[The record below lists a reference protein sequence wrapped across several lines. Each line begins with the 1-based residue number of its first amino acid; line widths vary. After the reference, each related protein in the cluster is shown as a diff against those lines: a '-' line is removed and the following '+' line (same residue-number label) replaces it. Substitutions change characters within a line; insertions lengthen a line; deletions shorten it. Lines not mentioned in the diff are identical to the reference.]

1 MRSFWAAWFTWKPF
15 DPGGVLAAPLA
26 CLRLFNVAQTA
37 LNGYRERQAPRS
49 YLSLSLGHRG
59 WPPCCRDFF
68 QCLWGQKRP
77 RGVNATHMSSR
88 SPNAFAR
95 MAALAAML
103 VTLLGSGCATVP
115 NSPTTAPFENHLATK
130 QNDKVVV
137 SVAVLTDAEA
147 EQYFGC
153 ALGREDIQAVWL
165 RVHNQTDHPIGLL
178 YRDMDPQYF
187 SPFEVAYANHRPLA
201 SEHNRDLDEL
211 FDLSRFPPYVEPG
224 GTATGFVFTSR
235 SEGAKFVNVE
245 FWYGSGLTRDGF
257 FMKLP
262 SGKFDFEEADFGKTY
277 APGEVKA
284 LDLAQL
290 HQQLEELPCCTSDS
304 SGRKSGDP
312 VNFVLIGHEEAV
324 MGALVGQDWDPTHTI
339 GGESVGRTVKSFL
352 FGGQY
357 RYSPVSR
364 LYYFGRG
371 QDLALQKVRSTIH
384 QRNHLRLWRAP
395 FSFQGKEVWLGQISR
410 DIGVRFTWQSPTLV
424 THKIDPDV
432 DEAREYLVQDLIAS
446 EFLQSLGYVRGV
458 GAASREAPRGNLTG
472 DPYFTDGL
480 RAVMFISNQPVPNDQ
495 ITIVEWGEPLPQD

>member
-1 MRSFWAAWFTWKPF
+1 
-15 DPGGVLAAPLA
+15 
-26 CLRLFNVAQTA
+26 
-37 LNGYRERQAPRS
+37 
-49 YLSLSLGHRG
+49 
-59 WPPCCRDFF
+59 
-68 QCLWGQKRP
+68 
-77 RGVNATHMSSR
+77 
-88 SPNAFAR
+88 
-95 MAALAAML
+95 
-103 VTLLGSGCATVP
+103 
-115 NSPTTAPFENHLATK
+115 
-130 QNDKVVV
+130 
-137 SVAVLTDAEA
+137 
-147 EQYFGC
+147 
-153 ALGREDIQAVWL
+153 
-165 RVHNQTDHPIGLL
+165 
-178 YRDMDPQYF
+178 
-187 SPFEVAYANHRPLA
+187 
-201 SEHNRDLDEL
+201 
-211 FDLSRFPPYVEPG
+211 
-224 GTATGFVFTSR
+224 
-235 SEGAKFVNVE
+235 
-245 FWYGSGLTRDGF
+245 
-257 FMKLP
+257 LP

-312 VNFVLIGHEEAV
+312 VNFVLIGDEEAV

-458 GAASREAPRGNLTG
+458 GAASRETPRGNLTG

-480 RAVMFISNQPVPNDQ
+480 RAVMFIANQPVPNDQ